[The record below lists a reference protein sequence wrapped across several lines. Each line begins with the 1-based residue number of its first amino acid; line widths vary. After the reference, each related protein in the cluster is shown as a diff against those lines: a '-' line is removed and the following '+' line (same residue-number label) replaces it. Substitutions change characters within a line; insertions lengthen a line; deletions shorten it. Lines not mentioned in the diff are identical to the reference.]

1 MDFGK
6 EKLNIENKF
15 FKMENGLFDWIT
27 ETKEL
32 GKPERKI
39 LDAIIRRTNG
49 YDRVEARISIRMFAE
64 MTKMERRNVWTYVKS
79 LLDKK
84 IIFRRPG
91 KKDKYGKPV
100 YFYKINEKYR
110 RYNHASTSENNASP
124 DIELMPMPVMKTTT
138 IKDINNIKDK
148 NLRDSINKLKNYK
161 KNSVTKKQP
170 D

>member
-1 MDFGK
+1 MDFGE

-84 IIFRRPG
+84 IIFRRSG
-91 KKDKYGKPV
+91 KIDKYGKPV

-110 RYNHASTSENNASP
+110 RYNHASTSKNNASP
-124 DIELMPMPVMKTTT
+124 DIELMPIPAVETTP
-138 IKDINNIKDK
+138 IKDNNTILKKPIQD
-148 NLRDSINKLKNYK
+148 IVNKLKNYE
-161 KNSVTKKQP
+161 KNSVIKKQP